1 MNKIYG
7 IKNCGSVKKALEWFV
22 ARDLPFESHDFR
34 KEGID
39 PVLLDEWI
47 AKTSCDVLLNRKGLL
62 WRKLDKARREA
73 VCDNP
78 EGMRALMLENPVII
92 KRPVIV
98 HPDGSVT
105 VGVDEEGSPAD
116 ASHRQSERRPPATAA
131 FFLKD
136 A

>member
-1 MNKIYG
+1 MVRRPRPPVRVPRLQEG
-7 IKNCGSVKKALEWFV
+7 
-22 ARDLPFESHDFR
+22 
-34 KEGID
+34 GID

-62 WRKLDKARREA
+62 WRKFDKARREA

-105 VGVDEEGSPAD
+105 VGVDEEAW
-116 ASHRQSERRPPATAA
+116 ERLAG
-131 FFLKD
+131 
-136 A
+136 

>member
-7 IKNCGSVKKALEWFV
+7 IKNCSSVKKALEWFV
-22 ARDLPFESHDFR
+22 ARDLPFEFHDFR

-98 HPDGSVT
+98 HPDGTVT
-105 VGVDEEGSPAD
+105 VGVDEEAW
-116 ASHRQSERRPPATAA
+116 ERLAG
-131 FFLKD
+131 
-136 A
+136 